1 MRQKYLQPSVQ
12 NHPHLIGQIQA
23 HQLARKHQLLELCL
37 IPDLGEQFRFQEQT
51 YLILI
56 GIIFPLD
63 RDRSH

>member
-12 NHPHLIGQIQA
+12 NHPHLTDQNRV

-37 IPDLGEQFRFQEQT
+37 IPDLGERFRFQEQT